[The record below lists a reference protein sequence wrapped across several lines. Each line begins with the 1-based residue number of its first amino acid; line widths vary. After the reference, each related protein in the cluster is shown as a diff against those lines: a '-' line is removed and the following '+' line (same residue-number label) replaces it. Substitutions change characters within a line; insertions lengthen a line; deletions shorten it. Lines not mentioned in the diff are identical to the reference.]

1 MGTSNSRKL
10 ENFYS
15 ACCKNQI
22 SEVKEY
28 LNQLSISELNQHH
41 ANGNTALHTA
51 CQNGFH
57 EIVQMLLRKGASS
70 TALNDDR
77 QTPVELA
84 KTPEIRALFKQAA
97 GSRDQARFG
106 ALLGQIEWNFSSDHA
121 KWYCQYS
128 KASFATHEI
137 TLDQVVSRVLTDK
150 EVRRFKEMSNVRSIL
165 EECQTKQDPNYLLR
179 AYTCDSDFYKEL
191 NKTLAREDG
200 VVEKEDVLKRWDF
213 VYTAA
218 ILNRPDLKT
227 FQYKGIAYRGMWITE
242 EDLASYKVG
251 AKMYNKSFLS
261 TSKIIEVAEDFL
273 YKYMDLSKV
282 PVICEYHISTPRI
295 SLDIS
300 KYSVFE
306 NEQEVLILP
315 YTPLRIKKRRKDG
328 DRTRITIE
336 TL

>member
-97 GSRDQARFG
+97 
-106 ALLGQIEWNFSSDHA
+106 
-121 KWYCQYS
+121 
-128 KASFATHEI
+128 
-137 TLDQVVSRVLTDK
+137 
-150 EVRRFKEMSNVRSIL
+150 
-165 EECQTKQDPNYLLR
+165 
-179 AYTCDSDFYKEL
+179 
-191 NKTLAREDG
+191 
-200 VVEKEDVLKRWDF
+200 
-213 VYTAA
+213 
-218 ILNRPDLKT
+218 
-227 FQYKGIAYRGMWITE
+227 
-242 EDLASYKVG
+242 
-251 AKMYNKSFLS
+251 
-261 TSKIIEVAEDFL
+261 
-273 YKYMDLSKV
+273 
-282 PVICEYHISTPRI
+282 
-295 SLDIS
+295 
-300 KYSVFE
+300 
-306 NEQEVLILP
+306 
-315 YTPLRIKKRRKDG
+315 
-328 DRTRITIE
+328 
-336 TL
+336 